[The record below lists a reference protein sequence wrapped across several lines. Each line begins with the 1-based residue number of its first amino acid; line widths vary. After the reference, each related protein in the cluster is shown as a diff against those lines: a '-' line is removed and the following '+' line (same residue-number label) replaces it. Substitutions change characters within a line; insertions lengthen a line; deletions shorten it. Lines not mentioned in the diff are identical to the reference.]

1 MAIVKHGGNTGRA
14 ALEAVLANVALF
26 AELPA
31 EARAKLAAD
40 FQVFEVDEGR
50 MVIEQGG
57 TDRELY
63 VLVSGALVGS
73 LVTEDGR
80 QIGFTNIREH
90 AYFGEMSALDGRPRS
105 ITVTA
110 TVPCTL
116 ARLPVAA
123 FRRWIEA
130 HPSIAVNLA
139 IDLSERN
146 RELNQRVFGLIA
158 HDVGTRV
165 RLLLCQIAQEAGEL
179 KAGGVVSPAPTH
191 EAMASFVGANRE
203 AVSRVI
209 SRLGREGLIE
219 KGRQRIV
226 IKDLPGLLDGL

>member
-1 MAIVKHGGNTGRA
+1 MDLAYLGCIG
-14 ALEAVLANVALF
+14 EAVALN
-26 AELPA
+26 
-31 EARAKLAAD
+31 EAMMPRYRQTFGA
-40 FQVFEVDEGR
+40 QN
-50 MVIEQGG
+50 
-57 TDRELY
+57 
-63 VLVSGALVGS
+63 VLVAGALVGS

-80 QIGFTNIREH
+80 QIGFTNIRER
-90 AYFGEMSALDGRPRS
+90 AYFGEMSALDGQPRS

-123 FRRWIEA
+123 FRRWIDA

-158 HDVGTRV
+158 HDVETRV
-165 RLLLCQIAQEAGEL
+165 RLLLCQIAQGAGQL

-203 AVSRVI
+203 AVSRAI
-209 SRLGREGLIE
+209 SRFAKAGMLERS
-219 KGRQRIV
+219 RQRIV
-226 IKDLPGLLDGL
+226 VRDVRALEHGGL